1 MDLIEK
7 IRLLPTQPGVYLYKN
22 ADGVVIYVGK
32 AKNLRSRVRSY
43 LLEASQA
50 NAKTGSLMRE
60 AVDIDYILVA
70 NEHEALALENNLIKQ
85 RKPRFN
91 ILLRDDKTYP
101 YVKLTLADRYP
112 KVFVTRRL
120 RKDGS
125 AYYGPYFPGNL
136 AYRVV
141 ELIHRS
147 FLIPSCKVDLSR
159 YHQRACLQY
168 YIHRCLGPCVQ
179 ELTTPEI
186 YRQAV
191 RDAQLFLEGRQSELE
206 RSLTARMHAAAEA
219 EQYEAAA
226 RLRDQLS
233 TVHQLQEKQRIATA
247 EQSDDADVFG
257 YHLEDDALAVNL
269 FHVRNGK
276 IVDRREFFFEDLH
289 ELMEAVA
296 AAESSSTED
305 LGAPRPGSPQ
315 TGLRSRGEDLASET
329 WETTEADEKHV
340 LKERYFSR
348 AEERHEAS
356 GHDSGNPQ
364 RGSRAEENHEA
375 SGHDSGNPQRGSR
388 AEEKH
393 EASGHDF
400 SRADDQQ
407 KEGASAPEGI
417 FNPGVVFS
425 ALLKQL
431 YIDQQYVPR
440 SILVPVDFDDRESLA
455 TLLGE
460 RIGHRVEIAVPQR
473 GEKRSLIDLAGQ
485 NAKQSFIQR
494 FRVLEPSRKAIQ
506 ESLADS
512 LMLPELPRRIE
523 CFDISHIQGAE
534 TVASMVVWEDGKM
547 NKSAYRKFKVMT
559 VLGVDDFAS
568 MREVVTRRYKRILE
582 NTKTASPQ
590 PMGAPSMTKSWVGD
604 HESQPASKGHDFSA
618 AEEKHEASGHD
629 FSRAAN
635 GQQNERALAPEGKPG
650 KEEISGAPSITKSWV
665 GDHESHPVLKEHN
678 FSHAEE
684 KHELSEH
691 NFNPAEGKHEASEHD
706 FSRAAKGQQNEGALA
721 PEEKTKEP
729 ATMPSLILI
738 DGGLGQLHAAADAL
752 ESLGFTSQPLASIA
766 KKEEVIYLYGNE
778 DEPVVLDRRSPVL
791 HLVQMIRD
799 ESHRFAVGYHRQRRA
814 MRDRDSELLNIPG
827 VGRQTRQRLLTHF
840 GSLRDVQQATADSL
854 ASVVPRKTAESIWRH
869 FHESKA
875 TETAKDMPT

>member
-1 MDLIEK
+1 MYFLPIVVSFALLTQPPLSFCPGRYPMNWAPPWRLPDFCMDLIEK

-22 ADGVVIYVGK
+22 AEGDVIYVGK

-60 AVDIDYILVA
+60 AVDIEYILVA

-125 AYYGPYFPGNL
+125 AYFGPYFPGNL

-147 FLIPSCKVDLSR
+147 FLLPSCKVDLSR
-159 YHQRACLQY
+159 YHARACLQY
-168 YIHRCLGPCVQ
+168 YIHRCLGPCVE
-179 ELTTPEI
+179 ELTTPEV
-186 YRQAV
+186 YKQAV

-206 RSLTARMHAAAEA
+206 RSLTARMTAAAEG

-233 TVHQLQEKQRIATA
+233 TVHQLQEKQRIATV

-257 YHLEDDALAVNL
+257 YHFEDGSLAVNL
-269 FHVRNGK
+269 FHIRNGK
-276 IVDRREFFFEDLH
+276 IVDRREFFWEDLLDLL
-289 ELMEAVA
+289 EVPPT
-296 AAESSSTED
+296 ESEESITSE
-305 LGAPRPGSPQ
+305 LGAPSMTKSWVGKQDP
-315 TGLRSRGEDLASET
+315 T
-329 WETTEADEKHV
+329 
-340 LKERYFSR
+340 
-348 AEERHEAS
+348 
-356 GHDSGNPQ
+356 
-364 RGSRAEENHEA
+364 
-375 SGHDSGNPQRGSR
+375 
-388 AEEKH
+388 
-393 EASGHDF
+393 
-400 SRADDQQ
+400 
-407 KEGASAPEGI
+407 
-417 FNPGVVFS
+417 FNAGQVFS

-431 YIDQQYVPR
+431 YIDQHYVPR
-440 SILVPVDFDDRESLA
+440 SILVPVDFDDREALA
-455 TLLGE
+455 TLLTE
-460 RIGHRVEIAVPQR
+460 RINHRVEVAVPQR
-473 GEKRSLIDLAGQ
+473 GEKRSLVDLAGQ
-485 NAKQSFIQR
+485 NAKQSYIQR

-512 LMLPELPRRIE
+512 LMLPELPTRIE

-547 NKSAYRKFKVMT
+547 NKSQYRKFKVMT

-568 MREVVTRRYKRILE
+568 MREVVTRRYRRL
-582 NTKTASPQ
+582 
-590 PMGAPSMTKSWVGD
+590 
-604 HESQPASKGHDFSA
+604 
-618 AEEKHEASGHD
+618 
-629 FSRAAN
+629 
-635 GQQNERALAPEGKPG
+635 
-650 KEEISGAPSITKSWV
+650 KEEDKP
-665 GDHESHPVLKEHN
+665 
-678 FSHAEE
+678 
-684 KHELSEH
+684 
-691 NFNPAEGKHEASEHD
+691 
-706 FSRAAKGQQNEGALA
+706 
-721 PEEKTKEP
+721 
-729 ATMPSLILI
+729 MPSLILI

-827 VGRQTRQRLLTHF
+827 VGQQTRQRLLTHF

-854 ASVVPRKTAESIWRH
+854 AAVVSRKTAESIWRH
-869 FHESKA
+869 FHEA
-875 TETAKDMPT
+875 QPAQTTQPQP

>member
-7 IRLLPTQPGVYLYKN
+7 IRTLPTQPGVYLYKN
-22 ADGVVIYVGK
+22 AEGVIIYVGK

-60 AVDIDYILVA
+60 AVDVDYILVA

-147 FLIPSCKVDLSR
+147 FLLPSCKIDLTR

-186 YRQAV
+186 YAQAV
-191 RDAQLFLEGRQSELE
+191 KDAQLFLEGKQAELE
-206 RSLTARMHAAAEA
+206 RSLTSRMIAAAEA
-219 EQYEAAA
+219 QQFEAAA

-257 YHLEDDALAVNL
+257 YHFEDGALAVNL
-269 FHVRNGK
+269 FHMRGGK
-276 IVDRREFFFEDLH
+276 IVDRREFFWEDLP
-289 ELMEAVA
+289 ELMEAIS
-296 AAESSSTED
+296 AESSTNESPALNTASKD
-305 LGAPRPGSPQ
+305 LQ
-315 TGLRSRGEDLASET
+315 
-329 WETTEADEKHV
+329 
-340 LKERYFSR
+340 
-348 AEERHEAS
+348 
-356 GHDSGNPQ
+356 
-364 RGSRAEENHEA
+364 
-375 SGHDSGNPQRGSR
+375 
-388 AEEKH
+388 
-393 EASGHDF
+393 ASGHDF
-400 SRADDQQ
+400 SRADSGSDDI
-407 KEGASAPEGI
+407 GALAPEGN

-431 YIDQQYVPR
+431 YIDQRYVPR
-440 SILVPVDFDDRESLA
+440 SILVPVDFADRQSLA
-455 TLLGE
+455 DLLTE
-460 RIGHRVEIAVPQR
+460 RINHRVEIAVPQR
-473 GEKRSLIDLAGQ
+473 GEKRSLVDLAGQ
-485 NAKQSFIQR
+485 NAKQSYIQR

-547 NKSAYRKFKVMT
+547 NKSQYRKFKVMT

-582 NTKTASPQ
+582 K
-590 PMGAPSMTKSWVGD
+590 
-604 HESQPASKGHDFSA
+604 
-618 AEEKHEASGHD
+618 
-629 FSRAAN
+629 AN
-635 GQQNERALAPEGKPG
+635 GNEN
-650 KEEISGAPSITKSWV
+650 SGAPSIPAASSTEWV
-665 GDHESHPVLKEHN
+665 GDRELQSAGAGESN
-678 FSHAEE
+678 
-684 KHELSEH
+684 
-691 NFNPAEGKHEASEHD
+691 D
-706 FSRAAKGQQNEGALA
+706 SRLRK
-721 PEEKTKEP
+721 PDKEP
-729 ATMPSLILI
+729 NSLPSLILI
-738 DGGLGQLHAAADAL
+738 DGGLGQLHAAAEAL
-752 ESLGFTSQPLASIA
+752 EALGITNQPLASIA

-799 ESHRFAVGYHRQRRA
+799 ESHRFAIGYHRQRRA

-827 VGRQTRQRLLTHF
+827 VGQLTRQRLLTHF
-840 GSLRDVQQATADSL
+840 GSLRDIQQATADSL
-854 ASVVPRKTAESIWRH
+854 AAVVPRKTAESIWSH
-869 FHESKA
+869 FHEPQ
-875 TETAKDMPT
+875 TTT